1 MSSIVKKSYLWYK
14 KKVYNTRTSQVV
26 THPSTTQARRCLTL
40 EIRRDPVV
48 SPWYGR
54 RQLGKFTR
62 KRGVSILAKFFE
74 KENIPIFFRE
84 LLKNCGK
91 TSWKGSETIRKNY
104 LVVFKIWA
112 TKKKL
117 TDHPSHPSIQALS
130 RLVRSGWYPVAY
142 MTRLEQSTCKTSHS
156 MCKTRYSTCKTRQSK
171 IFSKGKRKVFVNFI
185 KEIPYKFV
193 RPNF

>member
-1 MSSIVKKSYLWYK
+1 MENFPIFPIRKVPENVLKTLLWGPKTMRKKYW
-14 KKVYNTRTSQVV
+14 VV
-26 THPSTTQARRCLTL
+26 F
-40 EIRRDPVV
+40 E
-48 SPWYGR
+48 
-54 RQLGKFTR
+54 KFEKFLQKFSR